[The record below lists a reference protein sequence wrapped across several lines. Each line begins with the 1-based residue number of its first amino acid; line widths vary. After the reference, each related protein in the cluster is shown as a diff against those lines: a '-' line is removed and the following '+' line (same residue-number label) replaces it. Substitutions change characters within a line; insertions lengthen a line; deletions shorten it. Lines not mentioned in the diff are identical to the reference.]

1 MKVSKIFSIN
11 PPKKNLDRQNS
22 KPKKI
27 NKYILKNTDTDITE
41 EENKKKKGSRNKYF
55 PIWSFCLP
63 DKVFINN
70 GNSLNIKNFLK
81 MAAVFKNKE
90 FYVDYYYFVSS
101 KGARGAH
108 ICSYPKAK
116 GLFCLCVYPQ
126 PSPTS

>member
-1 MKVSKIFSIN
+1 MSTFFLSKPLKVSKIFSIN

-55 PIWSFCLP
+55 PIWSFCIP

-70 GNSLNIKNFLK
+70 GNYLNIENFLK
-81 MAAVFKNKE
+81 MAAVLIT
-90 FYVDYYYFVSS
+90 
-101 KGARGAH
+101 R
-108 ICSYPKAK
+108 
-116 GLFCLCVYPQ
+116 
-126 PSPTS
+126 